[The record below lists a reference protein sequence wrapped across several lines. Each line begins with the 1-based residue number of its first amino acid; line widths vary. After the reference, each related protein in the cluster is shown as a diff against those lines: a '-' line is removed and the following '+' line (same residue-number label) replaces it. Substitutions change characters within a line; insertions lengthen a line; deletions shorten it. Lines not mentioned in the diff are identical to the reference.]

1 MARQGASRGWLADA
15 ATNRRKCEANG
26 PRATADL
33 SDVSGVV
40 TMEAPGAP
48 PRRHCHAETAH
59 DTCSRRGATWRS
71 GDAADCKSAHPGSI
85 PGVASL
91 KSPNIREKCRDKN
104 AERVTNAERA
114 GTKMGTREKC
124 RFAVHS
130 GLYNLGIGAFGELL
144 LKVVHEQESVVLL
157 CDLDAGVTQPL

>member
-40 TMEAPGAP
+40 TMEAPGAT

-91 KSPNIREKCRDKN
+91 KSPKIREKCRDKN

-114 GTKMGTREKC
+114 GHKNGHGKSAGSRYVQAYTTWGLALLASCFLQRQ
-124 RFAVHS
+124 S
-130 GLYNLGIGAFGELL
+130 GWDARQSGWDGGADG
-144 LKVVHEQESVVLL
+144 
-157 CDLDAGVTQPL
+157 